1 MQRYTRRCLGGHKP
15 VTPPRVAHLLIL
27 RTNLILFCCTSTKR
41 LSFVSTRPESST
53 SQMPKRAQKRA
64 PRPKKQQRAKSK
76 KTRRPRQR
84 RRPVARGGG
93 RNAMA
98 RFSPFSA
105 TPSHMP
111 DGEPSRCFTLKLTYK
126 ATPLLYGDGVSNY
139 KTLLVWPGLVSNTT
153 MYEYACGSTGVI
165 AVTSL
170 GAFPRWPLSGQYVN
184 GVDVN
189 FRARVVS
196 RGVRV
201 SCNQPLLSAQ
211 GSLSFTTVD
220 TIDLR
225 TGTLSSGGNRTTY
238 DAYCEML
245 KSAEGTFS
253 VPLATLV
260 KPHVMRVPVQDTVV
274 QRVWERPII
283 GTYTYST
290 DAYDPAGGL
299 NVAATVLDGQPFRHL
314 VIVVDNWTTGVA
326 SLTAPLDFEFTEIVE
341 FKAGIVAGQAGW
353 ESIERMPPRASPSL
367 MATFHD
373 YVTTPLENTWRSLDS
388 DMQAQVSNA
397 MFTGF
402 AGLAGRRARAMLRNG

>member
-1 MQRYTRRCLGGHKP
+1 MPRRAAKR
-15 VTPPRVAHLLIL
+15 PPRG
-27 RTNLILFCCTSTKR
+27 
-41 LSFVSTRPESST
+41 
-53 SQMPKRAQKRA
+53 QK
-64 PRPKKQQRAKSK
+64 Q
-76 KTRRPRQR
+76 RRPRAKKPPRRVPR
-84 RRPVARGGG
+84 RRRTTVRGAGKG
-93 RNAMA
+93 AMA

-105 TPSHMP
+105 TPCFMP

-126 ATPLLYGDGVSNY
+126 ATPQLFGDGVSNY

-153 MYEYACGSTGVI
+153 MYEYACGSTGVV
-165 AVTSL
+165 AVTSF

-211 GSLSFTTVD
+211 GSLAFTTVD

-225 TGTLSSGGNRTTY
+225 TGTISNGANRTVY

-283 GTYTYST
+283 GSYSYST

-299 NVAATVLDGQPFRHL
+299 NVAATVLDGQPYRHL
-314 VIVVDNWTTGVA
+314 VMVVDNWTTGAGTVI
-326 SLTAPLDFEFTEIVE
+326 SPLDFEFTEIVE

-367 MATFHD
+367 MASFHD
-373 YVTTPLENTWRSLDS
+373 YVTTPLENTWRSLDA
-388 DMQAQVSNA
+388 DMQSQVSNA
-397 MFTGF
+397 MFTGL
-402 AGLAGRRARAMLRNG
+402 AGAMGRRARQMLRNG